1 MRKEIITLI
10 IVVLSFCLNAQ
21 DQQEK
26 NNCSCH
32 EMPELV
38 DLIDCEPKLL
48 DNSSKIYWNYSCD
61 SSWLTFETAQGEQ
74 CILFSLN
81 KEMIQY
87 TTELGYDSFD
97 EFDRTIL
104 VSNSPV
110 SGCCYP
116 PDYYIHDKNTGKL
129 ITYLG
134 RAVFVSEN
142 KKMPFVVSLT
152 DSKYGD
158 NTTKKEYNSLS
169 LYPLDNNKIVEFPLP
184 KGEISKGMK
193 KNDYLFPEELFQEPI
208 VENNILKLV
217 YFTGKKKTKM
227 VKIDLNNY
235 Y

>member
-1 MRKEIITLI
+1 MRKLI
-10 IVVLSFCLNAQ
+10 VIFILAVSFSLNAQ

-32 EMPELV
+32 EMPELA
-38 DLIDCEPKLL
+38 DLIDCEPKLF

-61 SSWLTFETAQGEQ
+61 SSWLTFETAKGEQ
-74 CILFSLN
+74 QILFSLN

-116 PDYYIHDKNTGKL
+116 PDYYIHDKTTGKL

-134 RAVFVSEN
+134 RAVFVSQDR
-142 KKMPFVVSLT
+142 KMPFVVSLT
-152 DSKYGD
+152 DSKYAD
-158 NTTKKEYNSLS
+158 NATKKEYNSLS
-169 LYPLDNNKIVEFPLP
+169 IYHLDKNETAIFSLP
-184 KGEISKGMK
+184 KGEIIKGMT
-193 KNDYLFPEELFQEPI
+193 KNNYLFPEELFQEPI